1 MKNFKLKY
9 DKKNYSKAFQLYRKQ
24 WIEKNLGRG
33 VAIIIALLLI
43 SSIIKFIK
51 KVKRRHLRHEC
62 KKGMMKLQQSFHFQQ
77 MP

>member
-51 KVKRRHLRHEC
+51 KVKKEALEA
-62 KKGMMKLQQSFHFQQ
+62 
-77 MP
+77 